1 MGKEIETS
9 LVPYIKKRFELK
21 IFIITFC
28 LAQES
33 FLGNGVV
40 NFELSIALV
49 VALIISAPKTNDGML

>member
-1 MGKEIETS
+1 MVLRLGSGKEIETS
-9 LVPYIKKRFELK
+9 LVPHIKKRFEFK

-40 NFELSIALV
+40 NSELS
-49 VALIISAPKTNDGML
+49 VALFVT